1 MNRRMILL
9 AAAATAA
16 AGPALAQTP
25 RSGEAETTHANKT
38 AQIGGASL
46 MMANIALDKASSA
59 KVKEFAQFEHN
70 EQTLAGAILKSMDPG
85 LNPPNPPPDVA
96 AAIDKLKQLKPGKAF
111 DREFVTAQI
120 QGHGLLRTIQEDYLK
135 VGHDPDTVNTTK
147 LILLMIGEHLTLLSD
162 LDKDRMRE
170 L

>member
-1 MNRRMILL
+1 
-9 AAAATAA
+9 
-16 AGPALAQTP
+16 
-25 RSGEAETTHANKT
+25 
-38 AQIGGASL
+38 
-46 MMANIALDKASSA
+46 
-59 KVKEFAQFEHN
+59 
-70 EQTLAGAILKSMDPG
+70 LKSMDPS
-85 LNPPNPPPDVA
+85 LNPPDPPADVT

-135 VGHDPDTVNTTK
+135 VGHDPDAVNTTK

-162 LDKDRMRE
+162 LDKDRLRA

>member
-1 MNRRMILL
+1 MNRRTILL

-16 AGPALAQTP
+16 AGPALAQT
-25 RSGEAETTHANKT
+25 EAETTHANKT

-46 MMANIALDKASSA
+46 TMANLALDKASSP

-70 EQTLAGAILKSMDPG
+70 EQTLAGAILKSMDPN
-85 LNPPNPPPDVA
+85 LNPPSPPPDVA
-96 AAIDKLKQLKPGKAF
+96 AAIDKLKQMKPGRAF

-120 QGHGLLRTIQEDYLK
+120 QGHNLLRTIQEDYLK

-147 LILLMIGEHLTLLSD
+147 LINLMIGEHLALLSD
-162 LDKDRMRE
+162 LDKDRMRA